1 MADQDTP
8 NRAANMEKAEGDRS
22 RSNDSTVDRAGGFA
36 TDQGTIPDS
45 ESSSERSY
53 HDDGD
58 NAGGIS
64 NRPLDEEAENQDALP
79 DRGNRQA
86 DEASRRNEDI
96 ER

>member
-1 MADQDTP
+1 MADQDRP

-22 RSNDSTVDRAGGFA
+22 RPSAGTIDNAGSFA

-45 ESSSERSY
+45 ESSRGRSY

-58 NAGGIS
+58 NAGGIT

-79 DRGNRQA
+79 RRGTSQA
-86 DEASRRNEDI
+86 DETSRRNEDI
-96 ER
+96 EQ